1 MDVCFLVLTTRIE
14 LETTSE
20 MAWLGIKVRVRIR
33 VRVRVRSGSGLGKT
47 VREDPAQDRMAVR
60 TDEQRPMKALRTMVI
75 TTLSLE
81 GAGILASR

>member
-20 MAWLGIKVRVRIR
+20 MAWLGVKVRVRI
-33 VRVRVRSGSGLGKT
+33 RVRVRSGSGLGKT
-47 VREDPAQDRMAVR
+47 VREDPAQDRVAVR